1 MIIQIV
7 PDVKNVFEYSN
18 MHTLIKMIYEII
30 FF

>member
-18 MHTLIKMIYEII
+18 TLIKMIYENIL
-30 FF
+30 F